1 MSALIEKSHE
11 FQAEVQVIG
20 IKQKRLQDPTDNP
33 VSISLFSVLHPI
45 YTRTSLNHRRGK
57 GGGGEEGVG
66 VGRRILRTT
75 ILRTYQLLIVFAF
88 PYNLSFFPS
97 LNRRLSKLRQL

>member
-1 MSALIEKSHE
+1 MSALTEKSRE

-57 GGGGEEGVG
+57 GGGGGGSGAPDLKNNHSTDVSAPDR
-66 VGRRILRTT
+66 V
-75 ILRTYQLLIVFAF
+75 LI
-88 PYNLSFFPS
+88 S
-97 LNRRLSKLRQL
+97 L

>member
-1 MSALIEKSHE
+1 MSALTEKSRE

-33 VSISLFSVLHPI
+33 VSINLFSVLHPV

-57 GGGGEEGVG
+57 GGGGGGGSGAPDLKNNHFTDVSAPDR
-66 VGRRILRTT
+66 VRI
-75 ILRTYQLLIVFAF
+75 
-88 PYNLSFFPS
+88 S
-97 LNRRLSKLRQL
+97 L

>member
-57 GGGGEEGVG
+57 GGGGGEVGVG
-66 VGRRILRTT
+66 VGRRILITT
-75 ILRTYQLLIVFAF
+75 ILRT
-88 PYNLSFFPS
+88 
-97 LNRRLSKLRQL
+97 

>member
-45 YTRTSLNHRRGK
+45 YTRTSLNHWRGK
-57 GGGGEEGVG
+57 GGGGGGSGAPDLKNNHFTDVSAPDR
-66 VGRRILRTT
+66 VSI
-75 ILRTYQLLIVFAF
+75 
-88 PYNLSFFPS
+88 S
-97 LNRRLSKLRQL
+97 L

>member
-1 MSALIEKSHE
+1 MSALTEKSRE

-33 VSISLFSVLHPI
+33 VSISLFSVLHPV

-57 GGGGEEGVG
+57 GGGGGGGSGAPDLKNNHFTDVSAPDR
-66 VGRRILRTT
+66 VRI
-75 ILRTYQLLIVFAF
+75 
-88 PYNLSFFPS
+88 S
-97 LNRRLSKLRQL
+97 L

>member
-1 MSALIEKSHE
+1 MSALIEKSRE

-33 VSISLFSVLHPI
+33 VSISLVSVLHPI

-57 GGGGEEGVG
+57 GGGGGGGSGAPDLKNNHFTDV
-66 VGRRILRTT
+66 
-75 ILRTYQLLIVFAF
+75 
-88 PYNLSFFPS
+88 
-97 LNRRLSKLRQL
+97 

>member
-33 VSISLFSVLHPI
+33 VSISLFSVLHRI

-57 GGGGEEGVG
+57 GGGGGGGGGSGAPDLKNNHFTDVSAPDR
-66 VGRRILRTT
+66 VRI
-75 ILRTYQLLIVFAF
+75 
-88 PYNLSFFPS
+88 S
-97 LNRRLSKLRQL
+97 L

>member
-1 MSALIEKSHE
+1 MSALTEKSRE

-33 VSISLFSVLHPI
+33 VSISLFSVLHPV

-57 GGGGEEGVG
+57 GGEEGVG

-97 LNRRLSKLRQL
+97 LNRRLSNLRQL

>member
-1 MSALIEKSHE
+1 MSALIEKSRE

-57 GGGGEEGVG
+57 GGGGGGSGAPDLKNNHSTDVSAPDR
-66 VGRRILRTT
+66 V
-75 ILRTYQLLIVFAF
+75 LI
-88 PYNLSFFPS
+88 S
-97 LNRRLSKLRQL
+97 L

>member
-1 MSALIEKSHE
+1 MSALTEKSRE

-33 VSISLFSVLHPI
+33 VSISLFSVLHPV

-57 GGGGEEGVG
+57 GGGGGGVSG
-66 VGRRILRTT
+66 APDLKNNHFTDVSAPDRVRI
-75 ILRTYQLLIVFAF
+75 
-88 PYNLSFFPS
+88 S
-97 LNRRLSKLRQL
+97 L

>member
-57 GGGGEEGVG
+57 GGGEEGVV

-97 LNRRLSKLRQL
+97 LNRRLSNLRQL